1 MDTDSNNTFEN
12 EFSQNMAAQS
22 PADSAK
28 VSSDTTAGL
37 STHDPADAYHFWAES
52 SAAAQNYDASVSA
65 ASTDGCGSPDTATPA
80 QGYGASGSSASVQ
93 GYDTSDY
100 STSAQSYGAPGS
112 SASAQGYGTSGSSAS
127 AQGYG
132 TPYSAAPDYTA
143 YDCGPSG
150 GTIPPAARPQKKKH
164 PFFRKFFACVATAA
178 CFGIVAGASFL
189 GTQYA
194 YGKLFPAAADDPLP
208 LPGNTEEPSSTNLPV
223 LAIPTVTLVEP
234 GETDGTDIVS
244 KVVSQTMPAMVSIN
258 ATISQTFYYF
268 GRPYVEE
275 TPGSGSGIIVGVGSN
290 DTDLLIATNYHVI
303 ENAKA
308 LNVVLADG
316 TKHDVTVKGSDPAA
330 DLAIVAL
337 PLSDLTQD
345 TLSQIDIAVL
355 GDSDS
360 AQIGQMVI
368 AIGNALGYGRS
379 VTVGYLSAKD
389 REIKLSG
396 SSSSM
401 TLLQTNAAINPG
413 NSGGALLNTAGEVIG
428 INNAKISSTDVEG
441 ICFAIPIS
449 KATPILKDLM
459 TREILSD
466 EEKGYLGVSLKD
478 LDSSIFSLYNWP
490 EGVYVAEVLPGSPAE
505 AAGIYKGD
513 IITHIDETRVT
524 TSNQMQNAVTSH
536 RAGTEVKVT
545 LERIIGGAF
554 EEYTV
559 TVTLTD
565 KASLN
570 QK

>member
-12 EFSQNMAAQS
+12 EFSQNMTSQS
-22 PADSAK
+22 PADSAR
-28 VSSDTTAGL
+28 VFSDTTAGP
-37 STHDPADAYHFWAES
+37 STHAPADAYHFWAES
-52 SAAAQNYDASVSA
+52 SAAETTAQNHDTTAFA
-65 ASTDGCGSPDTATPA
+65 ASTNGCGSPDAAAPA
-80 QGYGASGSSASVQ
+80 QGYGASGSS
-93 GYDTSDY
+93 T
-100 STSAQSYGAPGS
+100 
-112 SASAQGYGTSGSSAS
+112 S

-194 YGKLFPAAADDPLP
+194 YGKLFPAAADNPLP
-208 LPGNTEEPSSTNLPV
+208 LPGNTEGPSSTNLPV

-275 TPGSGSGIIVGVGSN
+275 TPSSGSGIIVGSN

-303 ENAKA
+303 EDAKT

-360 AQIGQMVI
+360 SQIGQMVI

-389 REIKLSG
+389 REIKLNG
-396 SSSSM
+396 SSISM

>member
-1 MDTDSNNTFEN
+1 MDTDSNNTLEN
-12 EFSQNMAAQS
+12 EFSQNMTSQT
-22 PADSAK
+22 PADSAR

-52 SAAAQNYDASVSA
+52 SAADTAAQNHDTPAFA
-65 ASTDGCGSPDTATPA
+65 ASTNGCGSPDAAAPA
-80 QGYGASGSSASVQ
+80 QGYGASGSSASAQ
-93 GYDTSDY
+93 GY
-100 STSAQSYGAPGS
+100 STPGS
-112 SASAQGYGTSGSSAS
+112 SASVQGYGTPGSSTS

-132 TPYSAAPDYTA
+132 APYSAAPDDTA
-143 YDCGPSG
+143 YGCGPSG
-150 GTIPPAARPQKKKH
+150 STIPPAARSPKKKH

-194 YGKLFPAAADDPLP
+194 CDKLFLGAAADNPLP
-208 LPGNTEEPSSTNLPV
+208 LPGNTEEPSSTKLPV

-258 ATISQTFYYF
+258 ATINQTYYYF

-275 TPGSGSGIIVGVGSN
+275 TPSSGSGIIVGSN

-303 ENAKA
+303 EDATA

-337 PLSDLTQD
+337 PFSDLTQD

-466 EEKGYLGVSLKD
+466 EEKGYLGVSLRD